1 MPLDCNNINH
11 TMKTLKIALVILL
24 FAAAPV
30 FSYAQENTLLKPVV
44 EIVEIEV
51 SNSDIEISIFDMQE
65 GDQHNYFLDLGT
77 LGIGDAFLQLHLDP
91 LSHLFIFLGN
101 TLAEAQDAMDDL
113 KAFAKQPHATTR
125 EMMGTLSVG
134 NPLTGT
140 PEPLYLT
147 VRKGL
152 FSSNVE
158 FSIHRESAVRSTWI
172 AKSDIGSLAS
182 SLKIY
187 RKLHKKQ
194 P

>member
-1 MPLDCNNINH
+1 
-11 TMKTLKIALVILL
+11 MKTLKIALAILL

-30 FSYAQENTLLKPVV
+30 FSYAQENPLLKPVV

-51 SNSDIEISIFDMQE
+51 SNSDIEISIFDMPE
-65 GDQHNYFLDLGT
+65 GDQHNYFLDLGV

-113 KAFAKQPHATTR
+113 KAFAKQPHGTTR
-125 EMMGTLSVG
+125 EMVGTLSVA

-152 FSSNVE
+152 FSRVVE
-158 FSIHRESAVRSTWI
+158 FCVQRNGYIRSTWI
-172 AKSDIGSLAS
+172 PKSDLGSAAS

>member
-1 MPLDCNNINH
+1 
-11 TMKTLKIALVILL
+11 MKVLKIALTVLL
-24 FAAAPV
+24 LAVAPV
-30 FSYAQENTLLKPVV
+30 VSSAQENPLLKQTV
-44 EIVEIEV
+44 EIVELDVNE
-51 SNSDIEISIFDMQE
+51 SNLHFSIFDMPE
-65 GDQHNYFLDLGT
+65 GDAHNYYLDLGT
-77 LGIGDAFLQLHLDP
+77 LGIGDAFVQLHLDP

-101 TLAEAQDAMDDL
+101 TLAEAQVAMDDL
-113 KAFAKQPHATTR
+113 KAFAKQPHATIR

-152 FSSNVE
+152 LSSNVE

-194 P
+194 K

>member
-1 MPLDCNNINH
+1 
-11 TMKTLKIALVILL
+11 MKVLKTTLVILL
-24 FAAAPV
+24 LAATSL
-30 FSYAQENTLLKPVV
+30 FSFAQENPLLKPTI
-44 EIVEIEV
+44 EIVEVEI
-51 SNSDIEISIFDMQE
+51 SNSDVTLSIFDMPE
-65 GDQHNYFLDLGT
+65 GDQHNYFLDLGV

-101 TLAEAQDAMDDL
+101 TLAEAQVAIDDL
-113 KAFAKQPHATTR
+113 KAFAKEPHGTTR
-125 EMMGTLSVG
+125 EMVGTLSVG

-152 FSSNVE
+152 VSRNVE
-158 FSIHRESAVRSTWI
+158 FCIHRGNYIRSTLI
-172 AKSDIGSLAS
+172 AKADLGSVAS

-194 P
+194 K

>member
-1 MPLDCNNINH
+1 
-11 TMKTLKIALVILL
+11 MKVFRIALAVLL
-24 FAAAPV
+24 FAVAPIA
-30 FSYAQENTLLKPVV
+30 SYAQENPLLKPVY
-44 EIVEIEV
+44 EIVEIDV
-51 SNSDIEISIFDMQE
+51 SDSDVHLTVFDMPE
-65 GDQHNYFLDLGT
+65 GDDHNYFLDLGT

-101 TLAEAQDAMDDL
+101 TLADAQVTLDDL
-113 KAFAKQPHATTR
+113 KAFAKQPHGTTR
-125 EMMGTLSVG
+125 EMVGTLSVG

-152 FSSNVE
+152 FSRNVE
-158 FSIHRESAVRSTWI
+158 FCIHRNSAVRSTWV
-172 AKSDIGSLAS
+172 AKSDLGSVAT

-194 P
+194 K